1 MDLELTGRVALVT
14 GASRGLGAAIA
25 AGLAGEGALVCGAAR
40 STEDL
45 AALEARLDGRFSS
58 IELDVEDEAR
68 LAAAVDDVVAR
79 HGRIDILVNN
89 AGIAPAGAF
98 VDQEPEVWRRV
109 FAVNVLAPMHLS
121 QAATRRFRAQGSGG
135 KIVNVAST
143 AGVRG
148 KPEVSAYSSS
158 KAALIRLTE
167 ALAAEWAAYDIQVNA
182 IAPGAFATE
191 AQRAVLDSET
201 LLARRVRRIPAQRM
215 AEPKEIAALACY
227 LASPLS
233 RFVTGSTYVID
244 GGEAGKL

>member
-1 MDLELTGRVALVT
+1 VDLELAGRVALVT

-25 AGLAGEGALVCGAAR
+25 AGLAREGALVVGAAR
-40 STEDL
+40 TTGDL
-45 AALEARLDGRFSS
+45 VTL
-58 IELDVEDEAR
+58 ELDVEDETR
-68 LAAAVDDVVAR
+68 LSAAVDEVVAR

-98 VDQEPEVWRRV
+98 VDQDPEVWRRV
-109 FAVNVLAPMHLS
+109 FGVNVFAPMHLS
-121 QAATRRFRAQGSGG
+121 QAAARKFRDQGDGG

-182 IAPGAFATE
+182 IAPGAFVTE
-191 AQRAVLDSET
+191 AQRAVLESET
-201 LLARRVRRIPAQRM
+201 VLARRVRRIPAQRM
-215 AEPKEIAALACY
+215 ADPEEIAALACY
-227 LASPLS
+227 LSSRLS

-244 GGEAGKL
+244 GGESGKL